1 MSFALKLIEI
11 LAIALNV
18 VIIARVILSWV
29 KLSPSNPIAII
40 IYGISEPMLKPV
52 RRLLPNTGGLD
63 FSPIVVIILIMV
75 IQRILNA
82 ILVALSNSGT
92 A

>member
-1 MSFALKLIEI
+1 MSFALEFIRI
-11 LAIALNV
+11 LAIALNI

-29 KLSPSNPIAII
+29 KLSPTNPIAII
-40 IYGISEPMLKPV
+40 IYGVSEPMLKPV

-75 IQRILNA
+75 VQRLLNWILA
-82 ILVALSNSGT
+82 ALRTSGT

>member
-1 MSFALKLIEI
+1 MSFALEFIRI
-11 LAIALNV
+11 LASALNI

-29 KLSPSNPIAII
+29 KLSPTNPIAII
-40 IYGISEPMLKPV
+40 IYGVSEPMLKPV

-75 IQRILNA
+75 VQRLLNWILA
-82 ILVALSNSGT
+82 ALSTSGT

>member
-1 MSFALKLIEI
+1 MSFALEFIRI

-18 VIIARVILSWV
+18 IIIARVILSWV

-75 IQRILNA
+75 IERILRA

>member
-1 MSFALKLIEI
+1 MSFALEFIRI
-11 LAIALNV
+11 LAIALNI

-29 KLSPSNPIAII
+29 KLSPTNPTAII
-40 IYGISEPMLKPV
+40 IYGVSEPMLKPV

-75 IQRILNA
+75 VQRLLNWILA
-82 ILVALSNSGT
+82 ALSTSAT

>member
-1 MSFALKLIEI
+1 MSFALDFIRI

-29 KLSPSNPIAII
+29 KLSPRNPIAII
-40 IYGISEPMLKPV
+40 IYGVSEPMLKPV

-63 FSPIVVIILIMV
+63 FSPIVVIILITV
-75 IQRILNA
+75 IERILRA

>member
-1 MSFALKLIEI
+1 MSFALEFIRI

-40 IYGISEPMLKPV
+40 IYGISEPMLTPV

>member
-1 MSFALKLIEI
+1 MSFAIEFVRI
-11 LAIALNV
+11 LAIALNI

-29 KLSPSNPIAII
+29 KLSPTNPITII
-40 IYGISEPMLKPV
+40 VYGVSEPMLKPV

-75 IQRILNA
+75 VQRLLNWILA
-82 ILVALSNSGT
+82 ALSTSGT

>member
-1 MSFALKLIEI
+1 MSFALEFIRI
-11 LAIALNV
+11 LAIALNI

-29 KLSPSNPIAII
+29 KLSPTNPIAII
-40 IYGISEPMLKPV
+40 IYGVSEPMLKPV

-75 IQRILNA
+75 VQRLLNWILA
-82 ILVALSNSGT
+82 ALSTSGT

>member
-1 MSFALKLIEI
+1 MSFGLEFIRL
-11 LAIALNV
+11 LAIALNI

-29 KLSPSNPIAII
+29 KLSPTNPIAII
-40 IYGISEPMLKPV
+40 IYGVSEPMLKPV

-75 IQRILNA
+75 VQRLLNWILA
-82 ILVALSNSGT
+82 ALSTSGT

>member
-1 MSFALKLIEI
+1 LSFALEFIRI
-11 LAIALNV
+11 LAIALNI

-29 KLSPSNPIAII
+29 KLSPTNPIAII
-40 IYGISEPMLKPV
+40 IYGVSEPMLKPV

-75 IQRILNA
+75 VQRLLNWILA
-82 ILVALSNSGT
+82 ALSTSGT

>member
-1 MSFALKLIEI
+1 MSFALEFIRI

-63 FSPIVVIILIMV
+63 FSPIVAIILIMV

>member
-1 MSFALKLIEI
+1 MSFALEFIRI

-29 KLSPSNPIAII
+29 KLSPRNPIAII

-75 IQRILNA
+75 IERILRA

>member
-1 MSFALKLIEI
+1 MSFALEFIRI

-82 ILVALSNSGT
+82 IIVALSNSGT

>member
-29 KLSPSNPIAII
+29 KLKPTNPIAII

-75 IQRILNA
+75 IQRILRA
-82 ILVALSNSGT
+82 VLS
-92 A
+92 

>member
-1 MSFALKLIEI
+1 MSFALEFIRI
-11 LAIALNV
+11 LAIALNI

-29 KLSPSNPIAII
+29 KLSPTNPIAII
-40 IYGISEPMLKPV
+40 IYGVSEPMLKPV

-75 IQRILNA
+75 VQRLLNWNLA
-82 ILVALSNSGT
+82 ALSTSGT

>member
-1 MSFALKLIEI
+1 LSFALDFIRI

-18 VIIARVILSWV
+18 IIIARVTVSWV
-29 KLSPSNPIAII
+29 KLSPSNPILII
-40 IYGISEPMLKPV
+40 IYGISEPMLRPI

-75 IQRILNA
+75 AQRILNA
-82 ILVALSNSGT
+82 IIGLISNTG
-92 A
+92 AV